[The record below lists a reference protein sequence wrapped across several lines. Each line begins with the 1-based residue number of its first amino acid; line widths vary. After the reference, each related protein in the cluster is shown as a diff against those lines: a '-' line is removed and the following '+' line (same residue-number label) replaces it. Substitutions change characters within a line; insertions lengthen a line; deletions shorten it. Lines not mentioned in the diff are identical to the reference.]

1 VWNRREKADQEEKH
15 KDAAMGETSL
25 LSICITALLIQNVA
39 LFYLLGMC
47 PFVALS
53 RSLTTAFGMGA
64 AVIFVVTLTSSA
76 NWVIYQILE
85 ATGSLII
92 QYIVFIIVIAACV
105 QLVEMIMERFFP
117 ALQASF
123 GIFLPL
129 ITVNCTV
136 LFISLK
142 VTTVENLSYI
152 QTVVY
157 AISAAIGFWLAMIIV
172 AAIYEKLDLIGKV
185 PKGLQGPGII
195 MIITG
200 IIALAFMGFS
210 GMV

>member
-1 VWNRREKADQEEKH
+1 
-15 KDAAMGETSL
+15 MGETSL
-25 LSICITALLIQNVA
+25 LSIFISALLIQNVA
-39 LFYLLGMC
+39 LYYLLGMC

-53 RSLTTAFGMGA
+53 RSLKTAFGMGA

-76 NWVIYQILE
+76 NWAIYQLLE
-85 ATGSLII
+85 KTGSQII

-117 ALQASF
+117 ALQSAWVMVR
-123 GIFLPL
+123 PL
-129 ITVNCTV
+129 STVNCTV

-142 VTTVENLSYI
+142 VTTVEGLSYI

-157 AISAAIGFWLAMIIV
+157 SISAAIGFWLAMVLV
-172 AAIYEKLDLIGKV
+172 AAIYEKLELIGNV

-200 IIALAFMGFS
+200 IMALAFMGFS

>member
-1 VWNRREKADQEEKH
+1 
-15 KDAAMGETSL
+15 MGETSI
-25 LSICITALLIQNVA
+25 LSIFFTALLIQNVA
-39 LFYLLGMC
+39 LYYLLGMC

-53 RSLTTAFGMGA
+53 RSLKTAIGMGA

-76 NWVIYQILE
+76 NWVMYQLLE
-85 ATGSLII
+85 KTGSQII

-105 QLVEMIMERFFP
+105 QLVEMIMDRFFP
-117 ALQASF
+117 ALQAAF

-142 VTTVENLSYI
+142 VTTVEGLSYI

-157 AISAAIGFWLAMIIV
+157 SVSAAIGFWLAMVLV
-172 AAIYEKLDLIGKV
+172 AAIYEKLELIGNV

-200 IIALAFMGFS
+200 IMALAFMGFS

>member
-1 VWNRREKADQEEKH
+1 
-15 KDAAMGETSL
+15 MGETSF
-25 LSICITALLIQNVA
+25 LSIFITALLIQNVA

-53 RSLTTAFGMGA
+53 RSLQTAFGMGA

-76 NWVIYQILE
+76 NWVVYQLLVM
-85 ATGSLII
+85 TGSEII

-142 VTTVENLSYI
+142 VTTVEDLSYL

-157 AISAAIGFWLAMIIV
+157 SVSAAIGFWLAMVIV
-172 AAIYEKLDLIGKV
+172 AAIYEKLELIGNV
-185 PKGLQGPGII
+185 PKGLKGPGII

-200 IIALAFMGFS
+200 IIALSFMGFS